1 MGERTVTVLRVEHPV
16 MDFEGWKREGFDRDP
31 VGRER
36 GGVRRYRVL
45 RSAGDGSIVA
55 AVELEFDSRG
65 EAESFAVAL
74 REMWAGV
81 QDRFGWR
88 ELPEARLY
96 ELTEAGA
103 YR

>member
-1 MGERTVTVLRVEHPV
+1 MSERPVTVLRIEHPV
-16 MDFEGWKREGFDRDP
+16 ADFGAWKRDGFDRDP
-31 VGRER
+31 LGREH
-36 GGVRRYRVL
+36 GGVRRYRIL
-45 RSAGDGSIVA
+45 RSAGGGPVVA
-55 AVELEFDSRG
+55 AVELEFDSRR

-74 REMWAGV
+74 REMWARV

-88 ELPEARLY
+88 ELPDARLY